1 MDNMLRRLLPES
13 IFARKLPPDVEQR
26 LRLAQARADE
36 AIVRT
41 HVENALLFVDALAP
55 DVPFERALEVYVRE
69 MAVAEP
75 LASVLIT
82 RALVALGDG
91 LMPGRGSVARGEALG
106 SSERTSSAHAR
117 PAAADHTN
125 VEASAPE
132 TSSDLLPTRPRLR
145 LGDASAAR
153 RRLA

>member
-1 MDNMLRRLLPES
+1 MDMIRRLLPES

-36 AIVRT
+36 SIVRT

-55 DVPFERALEVYVRE
+55 DVPFERALEIYVRE
-69 MAVAEP
+69 MTVSEP
-75 LASVLIT
+75 LASVVIT

-91 LMPGRGSVARGEALG
+91 LVPFRSTGARGVD
-106 SSERTSSAHAR
+106 
-117 PAAADHTN
+117 PAADRPD
-125 VEASAPE
+125 ELD
-132 TSSDLLPTRPRLR
+132 DLPVRPRLR
-145 LGDASAAR
+145 LDDASAAR

>member
-1 MDNMLRRLLPES
+1 MMDRVPDYLGIMDMLRRLLPES
-13 IFARKLPPDVEQR
+13 IFARRLAPDVEQR

-41 HVENALLFVDALAP
+41 HVKNALLFVDALAP

-82 RALVALGDG
+82 RALVALGEG
-91 LMPGRGSVARGEALG
+91 LVQSRK
-106 SSERTSSAHAR
+106 TSAQAG
-117 PAAADHTN
+117 
-125 VEASAPE
+125 VASADE
-132 TSSDLLPTRPRLR
+132 SDIGLESLPARPRLR
-145 LGDASAAR
+145 LDDAKAAR

>member
-1 MDNMLRRLLPES
+1 MDMLRRLLPES
-13 IFARKLPPDVEQR
+13 IFARKLAPDVEQR

-41 HVENALLFVDALAP
+41 HVKNALLFVDALAP

-82 RALVALGDG
+82 RALVALGEG
-91 LMPGRGSVARGEALG
+91 LVQSRKTSAQAEA
-106 SSERTSSAHAR
+106 
-117 PAAADHTN
+117 
-125 VEASAPE
+125 ASADDWDDDQEP
-132 TSSDLLPTRPRLR
+132 LPARPRLR
-145 LGDASAAR
+145 LDDATAAR